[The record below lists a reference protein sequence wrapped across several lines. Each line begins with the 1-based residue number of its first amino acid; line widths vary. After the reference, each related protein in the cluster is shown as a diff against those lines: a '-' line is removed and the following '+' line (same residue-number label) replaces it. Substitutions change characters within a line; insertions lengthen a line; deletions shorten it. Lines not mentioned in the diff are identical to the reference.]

1 MSTRTSRG
9 FTLTEVL
16 VALLV
21 LALGGLGASA
31 MQLSALRTR
40 HQSGMLSEAV
50 QLAAAI
56 AERMRL
62 NAGLM
67 RLSDSANPYAGVYF
81 DAASDTAPVAPTE
94 HCFSSSGCDDAQLAA
109 NDIYEWKQQVKT
121 AFPAGRLAICRDA
134 ESWDAS
140 SKRLRWS
147 CDGGSGAPL
156 VIKLGWRSRL
166 SETDS
171 SDDVDT
177 PRVALPLAGRQ

>member
-1 MSTRTSRG
+1 VNTRASQG
-9 FTLTEVL
+9 FTLAEVL

-50 QLAAAI
+50 QLVAAI

-67 RLSDSANPYAGVYF
+67 RLADSDNPYAGVNF
-81 DAASDTAPVAPTE
+81 EAASDAAPAAPSE
-94 HCFSSSGCDDAQLAA
+94 PCFSAAGCDGAQLAA
-109 NDIYEWKQQVKT
+109 ADIDEWKQQVKST
-121 AFPAGRLAICRDA
+121 FPAGRLAICRDGQA
-134 ESWDAS
+134 WDPGS
-140 SKRLRWS
+140 RTLRWS
-147 CDGGSGAPL
+147 CDGSAGAPL

-166 SETDS
+166 SEADVA
-171 SDDVDT
+171 DEVDT
-177 PRVALPLAGRQ
+177 PRVVLPLAGRL